1 MARIDQNV
9 VRLGH
14 EDGADN
20 EQCLLPFAEPPIPP
34 CARHGK
40 APQPVWR
47 KVCLVDLHAPDLVG
61 YFEFNEPVP
70 GERGGLADLV
80 VDQYFQQRSRRIRS
94 AIENLVPAGMPT
106 CRSDQPTST
115 IQRLVLREPPDDHVS
130 RTNRVRYRPAAPLLQ
145 EPQIRISG
153 PASGFALQGRTL
165 GCATN
170 RRHIPA
176 SR

>member
-1 MARIDQNV
+1 MSRIDQNV

-20 EQCLLPFAEPPIPP
+20 EQCSLPFTEPPVPP
-34 CARHGK
+34 GARHGK
-40 APQPVWR
+40 PPQPVRR
-47 KVCLVDLHAPDLVG
+47 KVRLVDLHAPDLVG
-61 YFEFNEPVP
+61 DFEFDEPVS
-70 GERGGLADLV
+70 GKRGGLADLV
-80 VDQYFQQRSRRIRS
+80 VDQYLQQRSCRIRS

-106 CRSDQPTST
+106 RRRDQPTST
-115 IQRLVLREPPDDHVS
+115 IKRLVLREPPDDHVS

-145 EPQIRISG
+145 EPRIRISG

-165 GCATN
+165 GSVTN
-170 RRHIPA
+170 PRHIQA